1 MTCCQNCFSD
11 EFLKQYIV
19 EHSTAKG
26 ECDSCGAEE
35 TSLIE
40 ASELAGFFHNLL
52 SMYEEAE
59 SYEVGERLISRV
71 QGDWSVF
78 NEDAFDEDSQGD
90 LLEEIAN
97 SDWDD
102 DSGES
107 PINANALYQIH
118 RGWLHATHE
127 ERWEQYC
134 SDVRDDPDQTFP
146 FEEYLAEDFH
156 QLSVTLPKG
165 TTLFRA
171 RRGFKPGEYGER
183 HAFAGDEIG
192 APPTELA
199 SQGRVNVKGQ
209 RVLYCTDQDATAV
222 AEVRPARGFYVSV
235 ATMTLNREVRILD
248 LMQPL
253 KINPF
258 LTETLKWDVEIQ
270 ALLASFAE
278 EMSRPLERDDDQS
291 HYLPCQRLGD
301 YIREAHYDGIRY
313 PSALNPD
320 GTNVVFFDPTVA
332 DVSGSKLVTIT
343 EIRVT
348 YEDQQ
353 DAVPPAAQPPQGDA
367 DQSSPS

>member
-1 MTCCQNCFSD
+1 MTCCPNCFSD

-19 EHSTAKG
+19 EHSTAEG
-26 ECDSCGAEE
+26 TCESCGEE
-35 TSLIE
+35 DASLIE
-40 ASELAGFFHNLL
+40 ASKLAGFFHNLL

-59 SYEVGERLISRV
+59 SYEAGERLISRV
-71 QGDWSVF
+71 QWDWDVF
-78 NEDAFDEDSQGD
+78 NEDALVEDSQGD
-90 LLEEIAN
+90 LLEKIAN

-107 PINANALYQIH
+107 PISANALYQIH
-118 RGWLHATHE
+118 GGWLHTTHK

-134 SDVRDDPDQTFP
+134 SDVRDAPDQTFP

-156 QLSVTLPKG
+156 QLSVTFPSG
-165 TTLFRA
+165 TTVFRA
-171 RRGFKPGEYGER
+171 RRGFEPGEYGER

-192 APPTELA
+192 APPTGLA

-209 RVLYCTDQDATAV
+209 RVLYCADQEATAV

-270 ALLASFAE
+270 ALLTSLAE
-278 EMSRPLERDDDQS
+278 EMSRPLERDDDQT
-291 HYLPCQRLGD
+291 HYLPCQRFAE

-320 GTNVVFFDPTVA
+320 GTNVVFFDPTAA

-343 EIRVT
+343 EIKVT
-348 YEDQQ
+348 YENQQ
-353 DAVPPAAQPPQGDA
+353 DDPPAAAQSSSDA
-367 DQSSPS
+367 SAQSSP

>member
-1 MTCCQNCFSD
+1 MTCCPNCFSD

-52 SMYEEAE
+52 SIYEEAE

-71 QGDWSVF
+71 QWDWSVF
-78 NEDAFDEDSQGD
+78 SEDALDEDSRGD

-107 PINANALYQIH
+107 PINANAFYQ
-118 RGWLHATHE
+118 LHGGRLHTTHE

-146 FEEYLAEDFH
+146 FEGHLAEDFH
-156 QLSVTLPKG
+156 QLSVTLPMG

-183 HAFAGDEIG
+183 HAFPGDEIG
-192 APPTELA
+192 APPAEKA
-199 SQGRVNVKGQ
+199 SPGRVNVKGQ
-209 RVLYCTDQDATAV
+209 RVLYCADQEATAV
-222 AEVRPARGFYVSV
+222 AEVRPARGFYVSL
-235 ATMTLNREVRILD
+235 ATMILNREVKILD

-258 LTETLKWDVEIQ
+258 ATETLKWDVEIQ

-278 EMSRPLERDDDQS
+278 EMSRPLERDDDPT
-291 HYLPCQRLGD
+291 HYLPCQRLSG
-301 YIREAHYDGIRY
+301 YIRDAHYDGIRY
-313 PSALNPD
+313 QSALSPD
-320 GTNVVFFDPTVA
+320 GTNAVFFDPTVA

-343 EIRVT
+343 EINVT
-348 YEDQQ
+348 YENQQ
-353 DAVPPAAQPPQGDA
+353 DHASAAAQSSSDGT
-367 DQSSPS
+367 DQSRP

>member
-1 MTCCQNCFSD
+1 MTCCPNCFSD

-19 EHSTAKG
+19 EHSTTKG
-26 ECDSCGAEE
+26 ECESCGEE
-35 TSLIE
+35 DTCLIE
-40 ASELAGFFHNLL
+40 PYELAGFFHNLL

-59 SYEVGERLISRV
+59 SYEAGEPLISRV
-71 QGDWSVF
+71 QWDWDVF
-78 NEDAFDEDSQGD
+78 NEDVLDEDSQGD

-107 PINANALYQIH
+107 PINAKALYQLH
-118 RGWLHATHE
+118 GGWLHTTHE
-127 ERWEQYC
+127 ERWGQYC
-134 SDVRDDPDQTFP
+134 SDVRDDPNQTFP

-156 QLSVTLPKG
+156 QLSATLPKG
-165 TTLFRA
+165 TVLFRA
-171 RRGFKPGEYGER
+171 RRGFRPGDYGER

-192 APPTELA
+192 APPTEKA
-199 SQGRVNVKGQ
+199 SPGRVNVKGQ
-209 RVLYCTDQDATAV
+209 RVLYCTDQEATAV

-235 ATMTLNREVRILD
+235 ATVSLNRDVSILD
-248 LMQPL
+248 LMRSL

-270 ALLASFAE
+270 ALLASLAE
-278 EMSRPLERDDDQS
+278 EMSRPLERDDDQT
-291 HYLPCQRLGD
+291 HYVPCQRLAD

-320 GTNVVFFDPTVA
+320 GTNVVFFDPSVA
-332 DVSGSKLVTIT
+332 DVSGSKLVAIT
-343 EIRVT
+343 EIKVA

-353 DAVPPAAQPPQGDA
+353 DAVPPSAQT
-367 DQSSPS
+367 S

>member
-1 MTCCQNCFSD
+1 MTCCPNCFSD

-26 ECDSCGAEE
+26 ECDSCGEE
-35 TSLIE
+35 DASLIE
-40 ASELAGFFHNLL
+40 ASELADLFHNLL

-59 SYEVGERLISRV
+59 SYEAGERLILRV

-78 NEDAFDEDSQGD
+78 NEEALDEDSQCD

-107 PINANALYQIH
+107 PINATALYQVH
-118 RGWLHATHE
+118 GGWLHATHE

-134 SDVRDDPDQTFP
+134 SDVRDDPDRTFP
-146 FEEYLAEDFH
+146 FEEYLSEDFY
-156 QLSVTLPKG
+156 QLEVMLPNG

-171 RRGFKPGEYGER
+171 RRGFRPGDYGER
-183 HAFAGDEIG
+183 HAFTGDEIG
-192 APPTELA
+192 APPTEKA
-199 SQGRVNVKGQ
+199 SPGRVNVKGQ
-209 RVLYCTDQDATAV
+209 RVLYCADQEATAV

-235 ATMTLNREVRILD
+235 ATMTLNRDVRILD

-278 EMSRPLERDDDQS
+278 EMSRPLERDDDQT
-291 HYLPCQRLGD
+291 HYLPCQRLAE
-301 YIREAHYDGIRY
+301 YIRGAHYDGIRY
-313 PSALNPD
+313 ASALNPD

-343 EIRVT
+343 EIKLT
-348 YEDQQ
+348 YENQQ
-353 DAVPPAAQPPQGDA
+353 DDAPAAAQSSSDDA
-367 DQSSPS
+367 DQSPP